1 MIGVSN
7 GASGGLASALLGPLL
22 APAALGPARDL
33 LLGALTA
40 VEGIKQLLDLGQPA
54 ELPANLFLLG
64 DD

>member
-1 MIGVSN
+1 
-7 GASGGLASALLGPLL
+7 
-22 APAALGPARDL
+22 